1 MDDKLAKTIGD
12 ATRVA
17 RQARKLTQEDA
28 ADVVGVSVEFYARIE
43 RGKTLPSV
51 PTLLR
56 IAAGLRLSSDVL
68 LGLDRLSEA
77 ARARLVSI
85 ELSDAAAARK
95 MLRRIQ
101 RARPSTLRLVNL
113 LLREIELVTDET
125 HKPGAKWS
133 STARLSLV
141 RTREP
146 SESARAAEPRS
157 RRASK
162 KH

>member
-1 MDDKLAKTIGD
+1 MDDKLARTIGD
-12 ATRVA
+12 ATRAA

-56 IAAGLRLSSDVL
+56 LAAGLRVSADVL

-77 ARARLVSI
+77 ARVRLVSI
-85 ELSDAAAARK
+85 EAPDAAAARK

-113 LLREIELVTDET
+113 LLREIELVTEQT
-125 HKPGAKWS
+125 QKSGAKWAS
-133 STARLSLV
+133 SPRLSLV
-141 RTREP
+141 TT
-146 SESARAAEPRS
+146 ESLRAAEPRS
-157 RRASK
+157 RRTSK